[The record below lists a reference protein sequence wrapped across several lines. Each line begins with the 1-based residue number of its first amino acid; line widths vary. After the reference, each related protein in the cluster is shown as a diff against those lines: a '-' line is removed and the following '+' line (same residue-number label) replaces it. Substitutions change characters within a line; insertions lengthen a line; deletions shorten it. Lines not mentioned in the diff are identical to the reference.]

1 MQKEIVLYSQKRKKR
16 NHFNQYSPD
25 SKEYHS
31 NLCVKNVIIPFYSHS
46 FIFKIQIE

>member
-1 MQKEIVLYSQKRKKR
+1 MQKEIVLYSQRKNK

-31 NLCVKNVIIPFYSHS
+31 NPCVKNVIIPFYSHS
-46 FIFKIQIE
+46 FISKIQIK